1 VTFIAAFAATGY
13 VYCFLHPSDVAF
25 GAQTGTLG
33 LIIGAL
39 KWISVHDQKVPD
51 A

>member
-1 VTFIAAFAATGY
+1 M
-13 VYCFLHPSDVAF
+13 HPSPEVF
-25 GAQTGTLG
+25 IAQTGTLG
-33 LIIGAL
+33 VIIGAL